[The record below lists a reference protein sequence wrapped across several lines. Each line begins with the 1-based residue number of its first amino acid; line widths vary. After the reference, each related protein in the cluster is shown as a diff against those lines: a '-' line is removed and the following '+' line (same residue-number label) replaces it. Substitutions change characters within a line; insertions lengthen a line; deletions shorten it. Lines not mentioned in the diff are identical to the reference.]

1 MKVLHCPII
10 ALYQPYLY
18 VKGLRELGVE
28 ADYMLHNASPQEL
41 FFARGYDY
49 NLDIVN
55 TRREKSDQAAAT
67 RSLEFFHYAVRHYDV
82 FHFHSG
88 ISLSGEPYWL
98 WTQHLADLKYLK
110 SIGKKIV
117 MSWWGCDLRTADVDL
132 KYPWSACNVCVL
144 ENKQFCACPEK
155 REIIRRVRQYAD
167 VHLSGGDICASYPF
181 THWMNNAIDP
191 EEFKPVKPA
200 EIPEKYRLPPTDK
213 LRIYH
218 SFGNAAARGDVKGS
232 GYIRDAVTRLQSE
245 GYPVEFIFVDNV
257 PNKDVKYIQTQ
268 ADIVADQ
275 LLAGWYG
282 TAGMECLS
290 MGKPVITYIRP
301 EVARIAPQDH
311 PLINASPDTIYSV
324 LKYLLDHRETLPE
337 IGRRSREY
345 VLKYHDYRVVA
356 QRLKDIYETL

>member
-41 FFARGYDY
+41 FFAREYDY
-49 NLDIVN
+49 NLEMAA
-55 TRREKSDQAAAT
+55 TREKKTNQAAAT
-67 RSLEFFHYAVRHYDV
+67 RSLEFFLYAARHYDV

-88 ISLSGEPYWL
+88 ISLSAEPYWL
-98 WTQHLADLKYLK
+98 WTQQLADLKYLK

-117 MSWWGCDLRTADVDL
+117 MSWWGCDLRTPAVDL
-132 KYPWSACNVCVL
+132 KYPWSACNVCP
-144 ENKQFCACPEK
+144 EEKKKFCSRPEK
-155 REIIRRVRQYAD
+155 LETIHLALKYAD
-167 VHLSGGDICASYPF
+167 VHLSGGDICAAYPF
-181 THWMNNAIDP
+181 THWMNNAIDT

-200 EIPEKYRLPPTDK
+200 DIPEKYRLPPTDK
-213 LRIYH
+213 VRIYH
-218 SFGNAAARGDVKGS
+218 SFGNAAVRGDVKGS
-232 GYIRDAVTRLQSE
+232 SYIRDAVVRLQSE
-245 GYPVEFIFVDNV
+245 GYPVELIFIDNV
-257 PNKDVKYIQTQ
+257 PNKDIKYIQTQ

-282 TAGMECLS
+282 SAGMECLS

-301 EVARIAPQDH
+301 EVARIAPKDH
-311 PLINASPDTIYSV
+311 PLINASPDTIYPV
-324 LKYLLDHRETLPE
+324 LKNLLDHRETLPE

-345 VLKYHDYRVVA
+345 VLRYHDYRLVA
-356 QRLKDIYETL
+356 QQLKDIYETI